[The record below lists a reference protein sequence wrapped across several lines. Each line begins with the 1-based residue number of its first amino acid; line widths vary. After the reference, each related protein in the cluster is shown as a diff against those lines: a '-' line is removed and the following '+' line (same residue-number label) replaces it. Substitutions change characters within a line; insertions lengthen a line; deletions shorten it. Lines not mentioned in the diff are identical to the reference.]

1 MYQVS
6 SFIFLVQMLLFL
18 VPKFWIKMHVIKVFP
33 VARLSLLH
41 RHLLKLVGDII
52 EPSPA
57 YVCLLSTVCQYY
69 GKITCFTVPA
79 IAYHIHTFRMVPSLP
94 GTALA
99 RNGSQSVSYFV
110 YIITYVDSVS
120 MLTAFFTIL
129 SAAVTLV
136 VLTASAATTFERH

>member
-1 MYQVS
+1 
-6 SFIFLVQMLLFL
+6 
-18 VPKFWIKMHVIKVFP
+18 
-33 VARLSLLH
+33 
-41 RHLLKLVGDII
+41 
-52 EPSPA
+52 
-57 YVCLLSTVCQYY
+57 
-69 GKITCFTVPA
+69 
-79 IAYHIHTFRMVPSLP
+79 MVPSLP

-120 MLTAFFTIL
+120 NVDSLFTIL